1 LPARPDTPTC
11 LPRARLHVVRLR
23 RRFLFSVLPLSP
35 LRQPHP
41 PRSPGRINRA
51 GLVVLAL
58 LTPRL
63 GATDLEPAWQA
74 LSYGFYQE
82 AGELFRTTGDTPASR
97 LGASLAALNQATTTQ
112 ALLDEIRREWEALT
126 TTPGETAR
134 AARYLLGRW
143 YQLHPYT
150 PDPAAAADQYRRL
163 LKATSDDLWQRLAV
177 VKLAILH
184 LTALPQ
190 PAGLDA
196 RLPEADALVQQT
208 TDPVT
213 RRDLHLVIAEVRLH
227 HRRYDA
233 GTRDHLLAALET
245 PAPADLRADLLI
257 QVARLSH
264 LLEEP
269 AVARSYY
276 QRFIREHPLDRRCS
290 MVELILAGGETP
302 GPAS

>member
-1 LPARPDTPTC
+1 MPARPDTPTC
-11 LPRARLHVVRLR
+11 LTRARPHVVRLR
-23 RRFLFSVLPLSP
+23 RRSLFSVLPLPP
-35 LRQPHP
+35 LRQPRP
-41 PRSPGRINRA
+41 PRGPGRITRA
-51 GLVVLAL
+51 GLFALAL
-58 LTPRL
+58 LAPRL

-74 LSYGFYQE
+74 LSYGFHQE
-82 AGELFRTTGDTPASR
+82 AGELFRTTDTPASR
-97 LGASLAALNQATTTQ
+97 LGASLAALNRATTTQ
-112 ALLDEIRREWEALT
+112 ASLDEIRREWEALT
-126 TTPGETAR
+126 TTPGESAR

-163 LKATSDDLWQRLAV
+163 LEAASDDLWQRLAV

-196 RLPEADALVQQT
+196 RLAEAGALLQQT
-208 TDPVT
+208 TDPAT
-213 RRDLHLVIAEVRLH
+213 KRDLHLVIAEVRLH
-227 HRRYDA
+227 HRRHDA
-233 GTRDHLLAALET
+233 GTRDHLLAALDS

-257 QVARLSH
+257 QVARLSQ
-264 LLEEP
+264 LLDEP